1 MIKFD
6 IIERVTYEPDTIEE
20 AAKMIGADKGAVIE
34 TDAWHGERTL
44 IAYFYAVDN
53 EDDDYVKYA
62 FSFAR
67 EADLQQGTE
76 GDIKNNLIGS
86 AAQTFVT
93 SFSDNKSGIGEQPNT
108 FSDKIIKTCKDKSPE
123 SNIIQEYMRIR
134 KEACYDDDI
143 PF

>member
-44 IAYFYAVDN
+44 IAYFYAVD

-67 EADLQQGTE
+67 EADLQQRIE
-76 GDIKNNLIGS
+76 DDVKDNLIGS

-93 SFSDNKSGIGEQPNT
+93 SFSDRKSGVEEHKNA
-108 FSDKIIKTCKDKSPE
+108 FSDKIVKTCKDKSPE
-123 SNIIQEYMRIR
+123 NNIIQEYMRIR